1 MALTWID
8 TREIAFALIDA
19 YPDADPLDLNFVEL
33 HDWIVALPEF
43 GDDPDAATEAKLEAI
58 VVAWHDER

>member
-1 MALTWID
+1 MALTWED
-8 TREIAFALIDA
+8 SREIAFALLDA
-19 YPDADPLDLNFVEL
+19 HPDADPLDLNFVDL
-33 HDWIVALPEF
+33 LDWIIALPDF